1 MPQEYST
8 RTPGS
13 PAPSPS
19 SFGSEP
25 MKLDQPNFVAQTNVA
40 KEPDVFGALQEI
52 LGLGAKVGIQFQD
65 AKTQAI
71 KDNISLEN
79 AKQAKLDRIEATAAR
94 ADATLRREDADKLR
108 LEKKV
113 ADQLLADH
121 KLAVANATTPEEAER
136 LEAEFLKKANEA
148 QAAGKL
154 QDQEAGLTAV
164 GVADNAAAALR
175 RDKEILELAPA
186 RKIVLE
192 SAEAVTTLVAQ
203 ADADGL
209 RAHYN
214 NLVDRLNDPTLTDS
228 SRNALIDAASRANSA
243 LHALQSDASVQANAQ
258 KQAENA
264 TYSAVS
270 KLVEKEANA
279 IATHLSINVL
289 AVSKELD
296 IRGVTDDSI
305 HKALYPMARDLLM
318 ERNPALGELLSSKN
332 PIEAKAASE
341 ALDSALNPIVS
352 QVAGLRREQKGREH
366 AREFI
371 DSVGFTASNGDPA
384 AALSAVESVYA
395 SPMNLAQQR
404 LALSEIG
411 IEFVNGPA
419 SRSVDAPDAVALQMY
434 QTVVSDLR
442 MPDEVKN
449 AAHKTIT
456 QRIKDAGKRIEASR
470 FVGSIDLQNPP
481 NVNAAG
487 VAVPDEGRLFGYS
500 NQYVTELDALNS
512 ILGKHYGLTVSDV
525 RQSDMLMELL
535 GPQLNKVSADY
546 KEDDN
551 ARLKVVNSDAAN
563 VARANKDERS
573 KMDVDANFNASR
585 FGKALADGTYVA
597 LDPSEVSGYI
607 QESLQ
612 GYRNTSIPKP
622 LLKLLTE
629 GIADPNNRI
638 VIREFWQIMKPGENP
653 EIDLM
658 LVDNKELQLSYS
670 MGLFM
675 KTMRN
680 RGDVD
685 STTEAKLTAEFHQNI
700 LAANKM
706 PYSSA
711 EQKTLNVQKSVRL
724 GEAMAALAS
733 GAGIDTG
740 FFDVSGYDPLV
751 AFASMGEGD
760 QVRMFQL
767 AQVAASAPEGFQED
781 MMTTLLK
788 EHGFAV
794 YQPIDG
800 QFNLVNN
807 SRGYS
812 KPNPVAGG
820 PAILG
825 TRGLPMPEEVDTL
838 EFKLYLKSLSG
849 KATEFIKTLPSTLGI
864 GGATFTE
871 ADIESIRIAPFD
883 QDLREGRSAVAV
895 KYRGKEFYVP
905 IQAVSI
911 TDQDFYVWRA
921 SEAGKA
927 LVKKAQED
935 AMPTPKLGM

>member
-19 SFGSEP
+19 SFGSAP

-121 KLAVANATTPEEAER
+121 RLAVANATTPEEAER
-136 LEAEFLKKANEA
+136 LEAEFLKQANEA
-148 QAAGKL
+148 KAEGKL
-154 QDQEAGLTAV
+154 QDQEAGLIAV
-164 GVADNAAAALR
+164 GTADNAAAALR
-175 RDKEILELAPA
+175 RDKELLELAPA

-264 TYSAVS
+264 TYSAAS

-296 IRGVTDDSI
+296 RLGVTDDSI

-371 DSVGFTASNGDPA
+371 DSVGFTASNGDPE
-384 AALSAVESVYA
+384 SVRSVIESVYA

-419 SRSVDAPDAVALQMY
+419 NRSVDAPDAVALQMY
-434 QTVVSDLR
+434 QTVVSDPR
-442 MPDEVKN
+442 MPDEVKL
-449 AAHKTIT
+449 AAHKTMT

-470 FVGSIDLQNPP
+470 FVGSVELQNPP

-487 VAVPDEGRLFGYS
+487 VAVPDEERLFGYA

-512 ILGKHYGLTVSDV
+512 TLGKHYGLTVADV
-525 RQSDMLMELL
+525 RQSDLLMELL
-535 GPQLNKVSADY
+535 GPQMNKIADDYRTDNSAKDRAI
-546 KEDDN
+546 DN
-551 ARLKVVNSDAAN
+551 DATN
-563 VARANKDERS
+563 VARANKDSRS
-573 KMDVDANFNASR
+573 KLDVNASFDASR
-585 FGKALADGTYVA
+585 IGVLINNGMHKSVEAADMRG
-597 LDPSEVSGYI
+597 LL
-607 QESLQ
+607 QEALQ
-612 GYRNTSIPKP
+612 GYRSADIPTA
-622 LLKLLTE
+622 LKKILTD
-629 GIADPNNRI
+629 GVADPDNRI
-638 VIREFWQIMKPGENP
+638 LIREFWQVMKPGENP
-653 EIDLM
+653 KIDAM
-658 LVDNKELQLSYS
+658 MIKDKDLQVSYA
-670 MGLFM
+670 MGIFM
-675 KTMRN
+675 QTLRNSGDFNSKTET
-680 RGDVD
+680 D
-685 STTEAKLTAEFHQNI
+685 LTAEFYRNI
-700 LAANKM
+700 LATSELNL
-706 PYSSA
+706 SSA
-711 EQKTLNVQKSVRL
+711 DRKSEVAQQSVRMD
-724 GEAMAALAS
+724 EAMTTLTE
-733 GAGIDTG
+733 GTGIDMG
-740 FFDVSGYDPLV
+740 FFDAFGVDPKV
-751 AFASMGEGD
+751 AFASMGESD
-760 QVRMFQL
+760 QAQMYQL
-767 AQVAASAPEGFQED
+767 AGMAAAAPQGLQQLMLSTF
-781 MMTTLLK
+781 MK

-794 YQPIDG
+794 YQPIEG

-807 SRGYS
+807 ARGYS
-812 KPNPVAGG
+812 KPNPVPGG
-820 PAILG
+820 NPIPG
-825 TRGLPMPEEVDTL
+825 SRGLPSPSEVNTP
-838 EFKLYLKSLSG
+838 EFKLYLQSHAD
-849 KATEFIKTLPSTLGI
+849 KATEFIRTLPSLAI
-864 GGATFTE
+864 AGATATFSE
-871 ADIESIRIAPFD
+871 ADIGTIRIAPFD
-883 QDLREGRSAVAV
+883 RDLREGRSAVAV
-895 KYRGKEFYVP
+895 SYKGKEFYVP
-905 IQAVSI
+905 IHAISI
-911 TDQDFYVWRA
+911 SDQDFYAWSA
-921 SEAGKA
+921 SESGKA
-927 LVKKAQED
+927 IIKRAKDIASEPQ
-935 AMPTPKLGM
+935 GM